1 MQECRQSLRSAN
13 SKNIG
18 WQDEN
23 ALALHSVKN
32 NLCIHT
38 QQQTST
44 RVKKKMNLC
53 LSVAWTLVTS
63 AVVNA
68 FVTTP
73 SPTTTISSLLRSSS
87 LNDQNPEGLSRRQ
100 VGELTVAGI
109 GLGIS
114 FLGTRENKPT
124 DYGLWGVLPVGTY
137 KSKKTISKEIVPGK
151 IWTFDQKFGILNV
164 QVPLRMTVVK
174 LSDGGLFVYNPV
186 AATPECVD
194 MLKDLIRQHGPL
206 KHIVVGSVAL
216 EHKVYAGVLAQK
228 FPKAQIW
235 LTPGQYSFP
244 VNLPDPFLGYPASR
258 TKTVPQR
265 PEDAPPEWNKDFDF
279 LTLGP
284 FKSRDG
290 AFAETVFRHKDS
302 KTLIVTDT
310 VLEVTEE
317 VPEICALEPSPL
329 LYHARDTVTDVVQNT
344 PETLK
349 TGWRRVAL
357 FGLFFTPSAIDIK
370 DADVAVKERRP
381 DINSDFLGIYP
392 WDWVRDDK
400 ASFNALTGGLLVAPI
415 LQTLILNRHPI
426 ECLDF
431 ADAVSKWD
439 FSRIIP
445 AHFKNDLKYN
455 GQDYRKA
462 FSFLEASG
470 VPPGQPK
477 PLEGDLA
484 FLKESE
490 EGLLESG
497 AIAPCPPLPGGKFSR
512 DEILAQTVM
521 QSLLL

>member
-1 MQECRQSLRSAN
+1 MKSTNLLLLAA
-13 SKNIG
+13 
-18 WQDEN
+18 W
-23 ALALHSVKN
+23 AL
-32 NLCIHT
+32 
-38 QQQTST
+38 
-44 RVKKKMNLC
+44 
-53 LSVAWTLVTS
+53 VAAA
-63 AVVNA
+63 AVDA
-68 FVTTP
+68 FVTTTQ
-73 SPTTTISSLLRSSS
+73 SPIQSAKFELRSRSS
-87 LNDQNPEGLSRRQ
+87 VDDENSTGLSRRQ
-100 VGELTVAGI
+100 VGELTFGAA
-109 GLGIS
+109 GLGVS

-137 KSKKTISKEIVPGK
+137 KSKKTISREIVPGK

-174 LSDGGLFVYNPV
+174 LSSDGGLFLYNPV

-194 MLKDLIRQHGPL
+194 MLKDLIQQHGPL

-228 FPKAQIW
+228 FPKTQVW

-244 VNLPDPFLGYPASR
+244 VNLPDPFLGFPASR
-258 TKTVPQR
+258 TKPVPQR

-284 FKSRDG
+284 LKSRDG
-290 AFAETVFRHKDS
+290 AFAETVFRHKET

-317 VPEICALEPSPL
+317 VPEICALEPEPL

-349 TGWRRVAL
+349 IGWRRIAL

-370 DADVAVKERRP
+370 DADVAFQERRP
-381 DINSDFLGIYP
+381 DINSDFIGIYP

-415 LQTLILNRHPI
+415 LQTLILNRNPI
-426 ECLDF
+426 LVLDF

-439 FSRIIP
+439 IERIIP
-445 AHFKNDLKYN
+445 AHFKNNLKYN
-455 GQDYRKA
+455 GKDYRKA
-462 FSFLEASG
+462 FSFLEASD
-470 VPPGQPK
+470 VPKGLPK
-477 PLEGDLA
+477 PLEGDLTL
-484 FLKESE
+484 LKDAEVT
-490 EGLLESG
+490 LLESG
-497 AIAPCPPLPGGKFSR
+497 AIAPSPPLPGGKFSR
-512 DEILAQTVM
+512 DEILAQTVLR
-521 QSLLL
+521 SLLP